1 MSTAEITNELY
12 IPVNLSDPIISGFI
26 SNYPES
32 DQVGRLLEA
41 LYVGITAL
49 QSAVPHIDTSLVE
62 SRFKD
67 FNQKIQVSFDK
78 LQRDLEQKIKSTFDG
93 EQSVINTTLG
103 RYYDPKNGQLH
114 KLIQDQIGVG
124 SDFYKKLDPSNSG
137 SVITSIQ
144 SSIAKIIEVNNKEI
158 LKQFSLDED
167 NSSINKL
174 QSNLSKQFEEFF
186 QKSVNSL
193 SDIKTAIGVKSESAK
208 GTSQGRDFEDV
219 ISDYLMKVSE
229 NSNFSVEYVG
239 NKNGKSG
246 RVGDFLLTFDE
257 SSAIP
262 DYKIVVEAKNSD
274 SYNLD
279 KAKKELE
286 QAKENREADIGIFIF
301 KKGKEP
307 VVINDF
313 YRVGSDFFI
322 TLDDEAV
329 VLGNKALFLDASIK
343 IAILSAIALRQE
355 NTNSDIDIR
364 SLENSITEISDQI
377 KLLSQIKSK
386 SSTIENNSRWI
397 REIVTEMETKLSE
410 TINNI
415 QQAIY
420 KGDKI

>member
-1 MSTAEITNELY
+1 M
-12 IPVNLSDPIISGFI
+12 
-26 SNYPES
+26 
-32 DQVGRLLEA
+32 
-41 LYVGITAL
+41 
-49 QSAVPHIDTSLVE
+49 
-62 SRFKD
+62 
-67 FNQKIQVSFDK
+67 
-78 LQRDLEQKIKSTFDG
+78 
-93 EQSVINTTLG
+93 
-103 RYYDPKNGQLH
+103 
-114 KLIQDQIGVG
+114 
-124 SDFYKKLDPSNSG
+124 
-137 SVITSIQ
+137 
-144 SSIAKIIEVNNKEI
+144 
-158 LKQFSLDED
+158 DED

-286 QAKENREADIGIFIF
+286 QAKENRDADIGIFIF

-307 VVINDF
+307 SVINDF